1 MRDDRRL
8 VIMGAG
14 TSGEDKSCTLGNTNR
29 RVGILDA
36 VIPKMGR
43 SKDPEPKMRSRDGL
57 AWNARWKVRSR
68 GKARKRGY
76 EGEPEGDR
84 MGEGLPSVLRALKR
98 LKGLKAEE
106 TIKGGTWGAR
116 TLRNGRR
123 SPLPS

>member
-1 MRDDRRL
+1 VRDDRRL

-68 GKARKRGY
+68 GKARKRGIR
-76 EGEPEGDR
+76 GGTRGRPDGGRTPECVAR
-84 MGEGLPSVLRALKR
+84 SQKA
-98 LKGLKAEE
+98 KGLKAEE
-106 TIKGGTWGAR
+106 TIKRGEPGG
-116 TLRNGRR
+116 
-123 SPLPS
+123 PEP

>member
-76 EGEPEGDR
+76 EGGTRGRPDGGRTPECVALSK
-84 MGEGLPSVLRALKR
+84 GEGAMRV
-98 LKGLKAEE
+98 EE
-106 TIKGGTWGAR
+106 TIRGEPGGR
-116 TLRNGRR
+116 TLRN
-123 SPLPS
+123 L

>member
-68 GKARKRGY
+68 GKTRKRGY

-84 MGEGLPSVLRALKR
+84 MGEGLPSALRSQ
-98 LKGLKAEE
+98 KGKGAMRVEE
-106 TIKGGTWGAR
+106 TIRGEPGGR
-116 TLRNGRR
+116 TLRN
-123 SPLPS
+123 L

>member
-98 LKGLKAEE
+98 LRGLRLRKPLRGEP
-106 TIKGGTWGAR
+106 GG
-116 TLRNGRR
+116 
-123 SPLPS
+123 PEP

>member
-84 MGEGLPSVLRALKR
+84 MGEGLPSALRSQ
-98 LKGLKAEE
+98 KGKGAMRVEE
-106 TIKGGTWGAR
+106 TIRGEPGGR
-116 TLRNGRR
+116 TLRN
-123 SPLPS
+123 L